1 MTFALWL
8 VGGFVVFVFFGTW
21 ALQIAVWL
29 LMVTLRLAGWAAIAL
44 FGLISLLALA
54 VLDRRQLARIWR
66 NERAHAATEAL
77 MRRERWS

>member
-54 VLDRRQLARIWR
+54 VLDRRQRARIWR
-66 NERAHAATEAL
+66 NERAHAAAEAL
-77 MRRERWS
+77 VRRDRWS

>member
-66 NERAHAATEAL
+66 NERAHAAAEAL
-77 MRRERWS
+77 VRRERWS